1 MRPLLI
7 FGWLAACAGMSAPVS
22 RGPKAAMPK
31 TTRARPR
38 GPAHDRR
45 PRRRPL
51 TLETARHLLN
61 KGALSHDDA
70 VAAVRSAT
78 RLAQSPAPRH
88 KTRPTRN
95 DVDAFVRD
103 VLNAPSR
110 DWEPTERLCAVALDA
125 HARDGDV
132 KATRQLI
139 RAARSLGGVQPGP
152 VSFCILIK
160 AVGRRGE
167 KLPNGREKRT
177 LTKSV
182 DEAIKGCA
190 RNSVPDTVL
199 LNAAVDAYARLGA
212 VDDALHLVG
221 SFGDYGVQADARA
234 YNAALKALVKR
245 PRDALALR
253 RRMRSANVKPT
264 AVTNATLINTIA
276 LHNPAR
282 SRPAPA

>member
-1 MRPLLI
+1 MRSLLA
-7 FGWLAACAGMSAPVS
+7 FGCLAACAGMSAPVS
-22 RGPKAAMPK
+22 RRPNAFSAKTSPAAP
-31 TTRARPR
+31 RR
-38 GPAHDRR
+38 GPALAPPAGRDRR

-110 DWEPTERLCAVALDA
+110 SWEPTERLCAVALDA

-167 KLPNGREKRT
+167 KLPSGR
-177 LTKSV
+177 
-182 DEAIKGCA
+182 
-190 RNSVPDTVL
+190 
-199 LNAAVDAYARLGA
+199 
-212 VDDALHLVG
+212 
-221 SFGDYGVQADARA
+221 
-234 YNAALKALVKR
+234 
-245 PRDALALR
+245 
-253 RRMRSANVKPT
+253 
-264 AVTNATLINTIA
+264 
-276 LHNPAR
+276 
-282 SRPAPA
+282 

>member
-1 MRPLLI
+1 MSSAEDSCGQHEAPPHLRVAGGRRGHVCPGFKRSQSSHAQNKPSGTAPRARAWHRGGGAGPHPRNGETPAEQGRPL
-7 FGWLAACAGMSAPVS
+7 A
-22 RGPKAAMPK
+22 
-31 TTRARPR
+31 
-38 GPAHDRR
+38 
-45 PRRRPL
+45 RRR
-51 TLETARHLLN
+51 
-61 KGALSHDDA
+61 AL
-70 VAAVRSAT
+70 AAVRSAT

-167 KLPNGREKRT
+167 KLPSGREKRT

-190 RNSVPDTVL
+190 RNSVPDAVL
-199 LNAAVDAYARLGA
+199 LNAAGRRLRATRRGRRRFALSRLLRGLRRAGRRARL
-212 VDDALHLVG
+212 
-221 SFGDYGVQADARA
+221 QR
-234 YNAALKALVKR
+234 R
-245 PRDALALR
+245 PQ
-253 RRMRSANVKPT
+253 SV
-264 AVTNATLINTIA
+264 
-276 LHNPAR
+276 
-282 SRPAPA
+282 S

>member
-31 TTRARPR
+31 TSRAAPPR
-38 GPAHDRR
+38 GPAQRHQR
-45 PRRRPL
+45 RRRPL

-110 DWEPTERLCAVALDA
+110 SWEPTERLCAAVSYTHLTLPT
-125 HARDGDV
+125 
-132 KATRQLI
+132 KA
-139 RAARSLGGVQPGP
+139 
-152 VSFCILIK
+152 
-160 AVGRRGE
+160 
-167 KLPNGREKRT
+167 
-177 LTKSV
+177 
-182 DEAIKGCA
+182 
-190 RNSVPDTVL
+190 
-199 LNAAVDAYARLGA
+199 
-212 VDDALHLVG
+212 
-221 SFGDYGVQADARA
+221 
-234 YNAALKALVKR
+234 
-245 PRDALALR
+245 
-253 RRMRSANVKPT
+253 
-264 AVTNATLINTIA
+264 
-276 LHNPAR
+276 
-282 SRPAPA
+282 

>member
-31 TTRARPR
+31 TSRAAPPR
-38 GPAHDRR
+38 GPAQRHQR
-45 PRRRPL
+45 RRRPL

-110 DWEPTERLCAVALDA
+110 SWEPTERLCAVALDA

-167 KLPNGREKRT
+167 KLPSGREKRT

-190 RNSVPDTVL
+190 RNSVPDAVL

-212 VDDALHLVG
+212 VDDALHL
-221 SFGDYGVQADARA
+221 S
-234 YNAALKALVKR
+234 LIHISEPTR
-245 PRDALALR
+245 PY
-253 RRMRSANVKPT
+253 
-264 AVTNATLINTIA
+264 
-276 LHNPAR
+276 
-282 SRPAPA
+282 

>member
-1 MRPLLI
+1 MCGHVCPGFKRSQSSHAQNKPS
-7 FGWLAACAGMSAPVS
+7 GTAP
-22 RGPKAAMPK
+22 
-31 TTRARPR
+31 RARATAPE
-38 GPAHDRR
+38 AAA
-45 PRRRPL
+45 PL

-190 RNSVPDTVL
+190 RNSVPDAVL
-199 LNAAVDAYARLGA
+199 LNAAVDAT
-212 VDDALHLVG
+212 
-221 SFGDYGVQADARA
+221 
-234 YNAALKALVKR
+234 
-245 PRDALALR
+245 RD
-253 RRMRSANVKPT
+253 S
-264 AVTNATLINTIA
+264 
-276 LHNPAR
+276 AR
-282 SRPAPA
+282 STTLYT